1 MQPAGSVVPQVP
13 APVAAALRPLPLL
26 LLRPPLAMLAVRIR
40 DRHPE
45 LFERLGPHAAK
56 RFGLDP
62 TDLPFAFVLEPRP
75 AAPSVTPVRRLPR
88 DLDVRI
94 AGPLG
99 ALLGMVDGAFDGDAL
114 FFSRSLQVE
123 GDMEALL
130 ALRNAVDDACI
141 DLRWIALSPLGPAA
155 DPLDRAFRRVRA
167 AAGRVAAHRTES
179 RSWN

>member
-1 MQPAGSVVPQVP
+1 
-13 APVAAALRPLPLL
+13 
-26 LLRPPLAMLAVRIR
+26 
-40 DRHPE
+40 
-45 LFERLGPHAAK
+45 
-56 RFGLDP
+56 
-62 TDLPFAFVLEPRP
+62 
-75 AAPSVTPVRRLPR
+75 
-88 DLDVRI
+88 
-94 AGPLG
+94 
-99 ALLGMVDGAFDGDAL
+99 MVDGAFDGDAL

-141 DLRWIALSPLGPAA
+141 DLRRIALSPLGPAA